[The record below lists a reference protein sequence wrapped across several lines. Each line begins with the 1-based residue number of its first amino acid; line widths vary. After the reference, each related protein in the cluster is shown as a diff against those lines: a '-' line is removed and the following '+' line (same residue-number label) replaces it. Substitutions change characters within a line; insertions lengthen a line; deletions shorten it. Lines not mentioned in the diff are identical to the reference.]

1 MDEYHLGWHQHN
13 VSGIYLLHWRDLKA
27 KIRWLYSKRTSVIL
41 IGSHSFIDLIFF
53 SFLVTSC
60 LSLFLYRSF
69 FCCWCIKRNTG
80 GISLSMKFPE
90 KNAGEN
96 KCVEA
101 DRLKGK
107 EGVILLIPIPSHLFR
122 QTYAC
127 VTHCVCQFFLSFFS
141 SHLAHIFSFVLLSL
155 DVHLHLLL
163 MSNVTSQ
170 DKRYK
175 TDKNDWNET
184 EETLRE
190 KEGKKSL
197 TEVWQAT
204 HFIWF
209 EWAFTLITGEES
221 NTVTIEMKAEA
232 NSTQDHH

>member
-1 MDEYHLGWHQHN
+1 
-13 VSGIYLLHWRDLKA
+13 
-27 KIRWLYSKRTSVIL
+27 
-41 IGSHSFIDLIFF
+41 
-53 SFLVTSC
+53 
-60 LSLFLYRSF
+60 
-69 FCCWCIKRNTG
+69 
-80 GISLSMKFPE
+80 
-90 KNAGEN
+90 
-96 KCVEA
+96 
-101 DRLKGK
+101 
-107 EGVILLIPIPSHLFR
+107 
-122 QTYAC
+122 
-127 VTHCVCQFFLSFFS
+127 
-141 SHLAHIFSFVLLSL
+141 
-155 DVHLHLLL
+155 